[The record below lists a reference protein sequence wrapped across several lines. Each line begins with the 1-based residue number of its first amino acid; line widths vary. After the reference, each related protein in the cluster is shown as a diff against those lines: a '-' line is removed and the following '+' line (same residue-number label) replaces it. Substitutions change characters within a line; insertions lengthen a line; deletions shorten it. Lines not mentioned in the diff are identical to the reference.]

1 MHEQRSVHLSTQTF
15 MTVREEHPTR
25 LQGEDDRISWYDQES
40 LQSLSEQVLEVESS
54 VAEANSM

>member
-1 MHEQRSVHLSTQTF
+1 
-15 MTVREEHPTR
+15 MTVRKEHPTR
-25 LQGEDDRISWYDQES
+25 LHGEDDRISWYDQES